1 VDEFEKK
8 LCDEDLR
15 KKLVGIAMNRT
26 KDLDEAYD
34 LVQQTYEKALKNRD
48 SFRGEKI
55 DPWVV
60 TILKNLFIDST
71 RKKKMEPID
80 DSTPEPAALGDQ
92 EMELLE
98 RDAENCF
105 KQLSTLERD
114 LITCRRRGDT
124 YQELAVLWEI
134 TAGNARLIY
143 HRAKISFMECLEG
156 EVVYEA

>member
-1 VDEFEKK
+1 MDEFEKK
-8 LCDEDLR
+8 LCDENLR

-34 LVQQTYEKALKNRD
+34 LVQQTYEKALKNKD
-48 SFRGEKI
+48 SFKGEKI

-71 RKKKMEPID
+71 RKKKMEQID
-80 DSTPEPAALGDQ
+80 KNTPEPVALGDQ
-92 EMELLE
+92 EMKLLE
-98 RDAENCF
+98 RDAETCF

-114 LITCRRRGDT
+114 LITCRRRGNT
-124 YQELAVLWEI
+124 YQELAEIWEI

-156 EVVYEA
+156 EAAYET

>member
-1 VDEFEKK
+1 MDEFEKK

-26 KDLDEAYD
+26 KNLDEAYD
-34 LVQQTYEKALKNRD
+34 LIQQTYEKALKNRD
-48 SFRGEKI
+48 SFKGEKI

-71 RKKKMEPID
+71 RKKKMDQIE
-80 DSTPEPAALGDQ
+80 DSTPEPVVLGDQ

-105 KQLSTLERD
+105 K
-114 LITCRRRGDT
+114 
-124 YQELAVLWEI
+124 
-134 TAGNARLIY
+134 
-143 HRAKISFMECLEG
+143 
-156 EVVYEA
+156 